1 MSYNATIR
9 PIQPD
14 EAAEAKALVF
24 QVAHE
29 LMEPETPFE
38 DFKALWNSWGVF
50 NDMDSAP
57 TSYFENG
64 GVFLVS
70 VCDGRIVGTGAFL
83 RYAAAGYCELKRI
96 ALAPEHR
103 GQGLGYAMIKELIG
117 QAQTMGYRKM
127 ILWTNRF
134 KLTRA
139 VALYRQIGFVEVS
152 HAGADEDEI
161 WMEMALAPED

>member
-1 MSYNATIR
+1 MRYNTTIR

-14 EAAEAKALVF
+14 EATEAKELVF

-29 LMEPETPFE
+29 LMEPETPFG
-38 DFKALWNSWGVF
+38 DFKAQWNSWGVF
-50 NDMDSAP
+50 NDMDSVQ

-70 VCDGRIVGTGAFL
+70 VCDGQIVGTGAFL
-83 RYAAAGYCELKRI
+83 RYEAEGYCELKRI
-96 ALAPEHR
+96 TLVPEYR
-103 GQGLGYAMIKELIG
+103 GQGLGYAMIMELIG
-117 QAQTMGYRKM
+117 QAQTMGYSKM

-152 HAGADEDEI
+152 HEGADEDEI
-161 WMEMALAPED
+161 WMEIALALED